1 MRGVLNPMMKS
12 EVKTVNS
19 SENLEESFLMT
30 AEQAWRMCNLSKS
43 AWYKA
48 RASNRIPAPVKIGGA
63 LRWRR
68 DELKRWIAAG
78 CPARTAWEK
87 MCRRE

>member
-1 MRGVLNPMMKS
+1 MNKKDG
-12 EVKTVNS
+12 
-19 SENLEESFLMT
+19 LEESFLLT
-30 AEQAWRMCNLSKS
+30 AAQAWKMCNLSKS

-78 CPARTAWEK
+78 CPTRTAWERIY
-87 MCRRE
+87 RRE